1 VQHIGAMGDGH
12 QKALNLQLSGT
23 FDMCLYEA
31 ENFEPN
37 LSEIIGGI
45 NKNGVGFVFGVYIN
59 RVSWHSTVYV
69 LHLIGRAKPLKH
81 ALVFQYKDS
90 SECYLWV
97 HISIYNPRKSISWPT
112 TFSRA
117 RPRFGWYRF
126 LGFYDT
132 VRRNK

>member
-1 VQHIGAMGDGH
+1 MQHKGAMADGY
-12 QKALNLQLSGT
+12 QKSLNLQVSGT
-23 FDMCLYEA
+23 SGMCLHEA
-31 ENFEPN
+31 ENPDTN
-37 LSEIIGGI
+37 LSEIIGRI

-59 RVSWHSTVYV
+59 RMSWHSTVYV
-69 LHLIGRAKPLKH
+69 LHLIGRAKPLKQ
-81 ALVFQYKDS
+81 ALEFQYKDS
-90 SECYLWV
+90 SVCYLWV
-97 HISIYNPRKSISWPT
+97 HISIYNLRKSISLPT